1 MNERDFKVGNATQSS
16 DFTGSVFKK
25 MSFFEAADLVN
36 LFFAAIWQCRYL
48 TENSVP
54 PFTTFWSDS
63 QKAFLRK
70 RKCCLPLKS
79 KSNQWVNSSILKSF
93 EPKFS
98 IFAMHQYPSFSP
110 NLNIILKKCWYLCF
124 WICLNLDF
132 FSTLIFDQIWIFKN
146 VWQN

>member
-1 MNERDFKVGNATQSS
+1 MSKSIQSRQLLTCGKPQENFAPRFDVDSVNTFFWLLNFVTKFWGSINEA
-16 DFTGSVFKK
+16 
-25 MSFFEAADLVN
+25 
-36 LFFAAIWQCRYL
+36 
-48 TENSVP
+48 

-98 IFAMHQYPSFSP
+98 IFAMHQHPSFSP
-110 NLNIILKKCWYLCF
+110 NLNIILKKCWYLGF
-124 WICLNLDF
+124 WICPNFVDF

-146 VWQN
+146 VSQN